1 MLRFLQCLLW
11 GVALMATA
19 IYAGTTAERWIS
31 QAYLD
36 WEFAK
41 ALEPPVP
48 AAPKTARIPDGL
60 QPLGRLEIPSIG
72 LSALFI
78 EGADS
83 VTLRRGIGHIPGTAL
98 PGAMGDAALSAHRD
112 TFFRR
117 LREISKGDKIWI
129 TTRQGRY
136 KYVVDTLQIVNP
148 DQRLSV
154 QTIGPPTLT
163 LVTCYPFYYVG
174 PAPKRFLVHAAL
186 SDREA
191 DLDGAAKL
199 LE

>member
-1 MLRFLQCLLW
+1 MLRSLQYVLW
-11 GVALMATA
+11 GVALMA
-19 IYAGTTAERWIS
+19 IVIFAGTTAERRIS

-36 WEFAK
+36 WEFAT

-48 AAPKTARIPDGL
+48 ATPETARIPDGL

-83 VTLRRGIGHIPGTAL
+83 VSLRRAIGHIPGTAL
-98 PGAMGDAALSAHRD
+98 PGSMGDAALSAHRD
-112 TFFRR
+112 TFFRH
-117 LREISKGDKIWI
+117 LRELSKGDVIWI

-136 KYVVDTLQIVNP
+136 KYVVDALRIVDP
-148 DQRLSV
+148 DQGLSV
-154 QTIGPPTLT
+154 HTIGTPTLT

-174 PAPKRFLVHAAL
+174 PAPKRFLAHAAL
-186 SDREA
+186 SGQE
-191 DLDGAAKL
+191 DLDGP
-199 LE
+199 EQP

>member
-1 MLRFLQCLLW
+1 MLRWLQYVLW
-11 GVALMATA
+11 GVALMAIV

-31 QAYLD
+31 QAYLN

-48 AAPKTARIPDGL
+48 AAAATARIPDGL

-98 PGAMGDAALSAHRD
+98 PGAMGDSALSAHRD

-117 LREISKGDKIWI
+117 LRELSKGDMIWI
-129 TTRQGRY
+129 TTRHGRY
-136 KYVVDTLQIVNP
+136 KYVVETLQIVDP
-148 DQRLSV
+148 DQGLRV
-154 QTIGPPTLT
+154 HTIGPPTLT

-186 SDREA
+186 SGREA
-191 DLDGAAKL
+191 DLDGGT
-199 LE
+199 ERP